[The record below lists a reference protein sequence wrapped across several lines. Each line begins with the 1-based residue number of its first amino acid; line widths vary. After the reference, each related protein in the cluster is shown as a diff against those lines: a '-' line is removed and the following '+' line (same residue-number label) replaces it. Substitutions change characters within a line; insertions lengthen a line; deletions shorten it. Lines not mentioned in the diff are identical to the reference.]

1 MGLKYQRSWKISSLD
16 QPEEIKINHYQVE
29 VDRPT
34 KQGRLIEVDRS
45 TKEVN
50 RATSYLLEIF
60 ADVDISLCG

>member
-1 MGLKYQRSWKISSLD
+1 
-16 QPEEIKINHYQVE
+16 VE

-45 TKEVN
+45 TKEVD
-50 RATSYLLEIF
+50 RVTSYLLEIS